1 MQYSNS
7 NLKFITIVF
16 EFLNQKNMRKY
27 LFLTILCILTSLTSY
42 GQTMSMQ
49 AEQLFEK
56 FKKAARFD
64 YNYPREK
71 VYVHFNSSSY
81 LLNDTIWY
89 KAYVVRASSLKPTT
103 LSRVLYV
110 ELLNA
115 DGQLITKQTLKIDSM
130 GTAHGAIALP
140 NYAYGG
146 YYEVLAYTREMLNW
160 GRYACFSRV
169 LPVFTDVNP
178 VHKKK
183 KGLDLNLS
191 QLSLLSPGIRKYP
204 TIGKPRPYEMTS
216 NKKRLL
222 DFYPEGGN
230 RVTGAAQR
238 IAFKLTDGMGLAT
251 NDSISIYYADGR
263 LCTQAQPEHE
273 GMGTFELPADFT
285 EGYAQ
290 VQSISS
296 QKYKLP
302 QEFAQYA
309 LRADMEEDGL
319 NIKIVT
325 NKSNVQ
331 TNDLFGLAIFN
342 HENACF
348 FDTISLNGN
357 DCSRFVAKD
366 ALRSGVN
373 RIELFDWQG
382 HSLSTRLF
390 WKPITAQ
397 DSTRFVHLEVYQNQR
412 EYKPFSPAVVV
423 VRAKDNKGEA
433 IANANLSFVARDEAT
448 TLLDYAEGGISGN
461 MLLASELRGYIHRPD
476 LYFKKNDAAHHHML
490 DLLMMVQGWSAN
502 TFDTMC
508 QKDSF
513 QLWQPIEDKLFIKGT
528 LYSYNK
534 RKPLPNTKV
543 SIKAYGYQDGKV
555 NSKNFVGEAITD
567 QNGNFKFAS
576 DTDIYGDY
584 LVQFKAQNTHKGTN
598 TWCKLHLD
606 RWLTPALLPFMEDM
620 MTIHPYNNNEQ
631 QSSINR
637 PNNQKVKYFEWTDTI
652 LPYKVSNLKAATVH
666 AKRKYKGF
674 TGTRYTWNGGVDNG
688 IHASLTYYNIKR
700 ECERFR
706 DFGIN
711 DLNLFSFLKIVDLK
725 CKYNNIKDVNGIGNS
740 MKRLSLGDIY
750 FNSSED
756 YKFDSS
762 NNFERNSANF
772 NETDIEIPSSF
783 NFGEKP
789 QISLRYKKKVYLINN
804 HPYALLLNNEETDD
818 FFDNEN
824 NIMCKDFEAVTI
836 VRYEEFADNLSGKY
850 KRNSRGKD
858 ADNIDLVDYIYFY
871 ERPDEY
877 RTRTKKG
884 VEFRHVQGFTPQIKF
899 YSPNYRK
906 FDLPSVNDI
915 RRTLLWMPQVKTNE
929 KGEATL
935 IFFTNSR
942 EAETLDI
949 SIRGITKE
957 GQFIDWN

>member
-1 MQYSNS
+1 M
-7 NLKFITIVF
+7 K
-16 EFLNQKNMRKY
+16 
-27 LFLTILCILTSLTSY
+27 ILIL
-42 GQTMSMQ
+42 
-49 AEQLFEK
+49 
-56 FKKAARFD
+56 
-64 YNYPREK
+64 
-71 VYVHFNSSSY
+71 
-81 LLNDTIWY
+81 I
-89 KAYVVRASSLKPTT
+89 
-103 LSRVLYV
+103 
-110 ELLNA
+110 
-115 DGQLITKQTLKIDSM
+115 
-130 GTAHGAIALP
+130 
-140 NYAYGG
+140 
-146 YYEVLAYTREMLNW
+146 
-160 GRYACFSRV
+160 
-169 LPVFTDVNP
+169 
-178 VHKKK
+178 
-183 KGLDLNLS
+183 
-191 QLSLLSPGIRKYP
+191 
-204 TIGKPRPYEMTS
+204 
-216 NKKRLL
+216 
-222 DFYPEGGN
+222 
-230 RVTGAAQR
+230 
-238 IAFKLTDGMGLAT
+238 
-251 NDSISIYYADGR
+251 
-263 LCTQAQPEHE
+263 
-273 GMGTFELPADFT
+273 
-285 EGYAQ
+285 
-290 VQSISS
+290 
-296 QKYKLP
+296 
-302 QEFAQYA
+302 
-309 LRADMEEDGL
+309 
-319 NIKIVT
+319 
-325 NKSNVQ
+325 
-331 TNDLFGLAIFN
+331 
-342 HENACF
+342 
-348 FDTISLNGN
+348 
-357 DCSRFVAKD
+357 
-366 ALRSGVN
+366 
-373 RIELFDWQG
+373 
-382 HSLSTRLF
+382 
-390 WKPITAQ
+390 
-397 DSTRFVHLEVYQNQR
+397 
-412 EYKPFSPAVVV
+412 
-423 VRAKDNKGEA
+423 
-433 IANANLSFVARDEAT
+433 
-448 TLLDYAEGGISGN
+448 
-461 MLLASELRGYIHRPD
+461 
-476 LYFKKNDAAHHHML
+476 
-490 DLLMMVQGWSAN
+490 
-502 TFDTMC
+502 
-508 QKDSF
+508 
-513 QLWQPIEDKLFIKGT
+513 
-528 LYSYNK
+528 
-534 RKPLPNTKV
+534 

-576 DTDIYGDY
+576 NTDIYGDY
-584 LVQFKAQNTHKGTN
+584 LVQFRAQNTHKGTN

-606 RWLTPALLPFMEDM
+606 RWLTPILLPFMEDM

-637 PNNQKVKYFEWTDTI
+637 PDNQKVKYFEWTDTI

-725 CKYNNIKDVNGIGNS
+725 CKYNDIKDVNGIGNS

-756 YKFDSS
+756 YKFDLS